1 MSQQQQTTDILHS
14 LRQLGETDPGLV
26 WLLGLIAVVVL
37 IGLLFSLA
45 RFVTDFSAELRLLNM
60 EIARSEDER
69 ERRYYLHLRRKLWLS
84 LIPFVRY

>member
-37 IGLLFSLA
+37 IGLLFSLT
-45 RFVTDFSAELRLLNM
+45 RFVTDFSAELWLLNM
-60 EIARSEDER
+60 EIARSTDKD
-69 ERRYYLHLRRKLWLS
+69 ERRYYRRLRLRLWLS
-84 LIPFVRY
+84 WLPFFRD

>member
-37 IGLLFSLA
+37 IVLLFSLA
-45 RFVTDFSAELRLLNM
+45 RFVTDFSAELWLLNM
-60 EIARSEDER
+60 EIARSEDED
-69 ERRYYLHLRRKLWLS
+69 ERRYYLRLRRKLWLS